1 MKFIIYLLL
10 ALFTASFDRWLGETL
25 CFVFPIF
32 AVYTIELEKTNLFPL
47 YFTFLYTILYFS
59 SRFELNFISI
69 IFFSIFL
76 LLILLLQDFKMN
88 YFKDIFIFSILSFY
102 LSLITK
108 SFSSSIIG
116 LIIMTIAYFV
126 NMRLMINEREKS

>member
-1 MKFIIYLLL
+1 
-10 ALFTASFDRWLGETL
+10 
-25 CFVFPIF
+25 
-32 AVYTIELEKTNLFPL
+32 
-47 YFTFLYTILYFS
+47 
-59 SRFELNFISI
+59 
-69 IFFSIFL
+69 
-76 LLILLLQDFKMN
+76 MN